1 MIKLIME
8 DNNLINKYTNK
19 HRTFKYSP
27 DNKFIT
33 VYVDGRN
40 SGVIFNNDKI
50 ITIDGDKVKSSDF
63 FECCSNESVELV
75 KENMNNDMYANSIGH
90 GNVYYLIYTPDSH
103 DSDEIAMYIH
113 DLIEDEQL
121 VPSRINDFEEVART
135 IVNDMTQQFGIN
147 CDVLEIDVDDI
158 LCSNNRNQS
167 DYYIDDQDTT
177 YWIEHYFLDD

>member
-1 MIKLIME
+1 MI
-8 DNNLINKYTNK
+8 
-19 HRTFKYSP
+19 R
-27 DNKFIT
+27 
-33 VYVDGRN
+33 
-40 SGVIFNNDKI
+40 
-50 ITIDGDKVKSSDF
+50 
-63 FECCSNESVELV
+63 LV
-75 KENMNNDMYANSIGH
+75 KENMNNDMYANAIGH
-90 GNVYYLIYTPDSH
+90 GNVYYLIYTPNSH

-158 LCSNNRNQS
+158 LCSNNRNQC

-177 YWIEHYFLDD
+177 YWIEDYFLDD

>member
-1 MIKLIME
+1 MIK
-8 DNNLINKYTNK
+8 
-19 HRTFKYSP
+19 
-27 DNKFIT
+27 
-33 VYVDGRN
+33 
-40 SGVIFNNDKI
+40 
-50 ITIDGDKVKSSDF
+50 
-63 FECCSNESVELV
+63 LV
-75 KENMNNDMYANSIGH
+75 KENKNNDMYANAIGH

-158 LCSNNRNQS
+158 LCGPSHYDDTYVGNRNQG
-167 DYYIDDQDTT
+167 DCYIDDQDTT